1 VNETSHC
8 VLHLK
13 SRQAVRLT
21 ITATTGLFAVDSV
34 PTLPAQITSQT
45 HEILLQHAE
54 KQLVTGERI
63 IARLLIDLDASLH
76 FHGGLIVLTNARL
89 LHVEASHFQDWK
101 LAAVQDLKLEEMGA
115 TAAIHLMHSEASV
128 WHWRITSGH
137 LREVEAFVA
146 KFKEQRG
153 TATSESDESEDDE
166 DVFSAEEPITETF
179 TNLPLLRLFKFSS
192 KWYKLML
199 LGFVLTVAST
209 GSGLVGPWLT
219 MSLVDDVLIPL
230 QSATNDV
237 LVGRVYHFMLMLAG
251 AAFVTWLLQW
261 ATTYVISRVAER
273 VTSHMRRATFEHLQK
288 LSLTY
293 FNKKR
298 TGDLISRIGSDTDN
312 ISLFIS
318 VDFIDFACDVLTIL
332 FTAVILFS
340 LNPMLAFA
348 AIGPLPIV
356 AWLVQWVRSHL
367 RGGFAAA
374 SRAWSAMN
382 SVLSDTIPGVR
393 VVKAFAQEQRE
404 IDRFREHDQ
413 QIFDTN
419 DRVNRTWSFFEPTIS
434 LLTDIG
440 LLIVWSVGAWSV
452 AGGNTTVGVLTG
464 FVLYVGR
471 FYGKLDNMSRFLASA
486 QRAATSAHRIF
497 DILDVKPDMPIT
509 PGMRKVGRLSGEIEF
524 RSIKFRHGSRQ
535 IIRGIDLK
543 IAPGEMIGLVGPS
556 GAGKTTL
563 VNLACRFFDVSE
575 GAVLVDGQDLRE
587 IDVVDFRRNLGLVLQ
602 EPYLFFGTIAENI
615 AYGKPDAT
623 RAEIMAAAKAARAHD
638 FILKLTDAYDSMVGE
653 RGQHLSGGERQRIS
667 IARALLIDPA
677 ILILDEATSSVDTE
691 TEREI
696 QAALDHLVK
705 GRTTIAI
712 AHRLGTLR
720 KANRLVV
727 VENGVI
733 SEIGT
738 HEDLMSR
745 SGTYARLHQAMVE
758 VNAA

>member
-1 VNETSHC
+1 M
-8 VLHLK
+8 HLE
-13 SRQAVRLT
+13 STQAARLT
-21 ITATTGLFAVDSV
+21 RTAFTGLSTVVFHL
-34 PTLPAQITSQT
+34 TLPHASPNEN
-45 HEILLQHAE
+45 HETLLQNAE
-54 KQLVTGERI
+54 KRLVTGERI
-63 IARLLIDLDASLH
+63 IARLLTDLDWNLH
-76 FHGGLIVLTNARL
+76 FHAGLIVLTNLRL
-89 LHVEASHFQDWK
+89 LHVELAQFQAWK
-101 LAAVQDLKLEEMGA
+101 LEDVQDLILEELGA
-115 TAAIHLMHSEASV
+115 TAAIHLMQAESSV
-128 WHWRITSGH
+128 WHWRITVGH
-137 LREVEAFVA
+137 VREVEAFLA

-153 TATSESDESEDDE
+153 TVTSETEAKEDEE
-166 DVFSAEEPITETF
+166 DVFSFEEPESKTSTGQ
-179 TNLPLLRLFKFSS
+179 PLVRLFKFSS

-209 GSGLVGPWLT
+209 ASGLIGPWLT
-219 MSLVDDVLIPL
+219 MSLVDEVLIPL
-230 QSATNDV
+230 QTATNDV
-237 LVGRVYHFMLMLAG
+237 LIGRVSHFMLMLAG
-251 AAFVTWLLQW
+251 AALLTWLLQW

-318 VDFIDFACDVLTIL
+318 VNFIDFACDVMTIL
-332 FTAVILFS
+332 FTAVILFW
-340 LNPMLAFA
+340 LNPMLALA

-404 IDRFREHDQ
+404 IERFREQDQ

-440 LLIVWSVGAWSV
+440 LLVIWGVGAWSV
-452 AGGNTTVGVLTG
+452 AYEHTTVGVLTG

-471 FYGKLDNMSRFLASA
+471 FYGKLDSMSRFVASA
-486 QRAATSAHRIF
+486 QRAASSAHRIF

-509 PGMRKVGRLSGEIEF
+509 SGMRKIGRLSGEIEF
-524 RSIKFRHGSRQ
+524 RGIKFRHGSRQ

-575 GAVLVDGQDLRE
+575 GAVLVDGHDLRE
-587 IDVVDFRRNLGLVLQ
+587 IDVVDYRRNLGLVLQ

-623 RAEIMAAAKAARAHD
+623 RAEIIAAAKAARAHD

-653 RGQHLSGGERQRIS
+653 RGQQLSGGERQRIS
-667 IARALLIDPA
+667 IARALLVNPA

-727 VENGVI
+727 VDNGVI

-738 HEDLMSR
+738 HEDLMNR

-758 VNAA
+758 VNQA

>member
-1 VNETSHC
+1 MATRNPSEIHET
-8 VLHLK
+8 
-13 SRQAVRLT
+13 
-21 ITATTGLFAVDSV
+21 
-34 PTLPAQITSQT
+34 
-45 HEILLQHAE
+45 LLQQAE
-54 KQLVTGERI
+54 KRLAQGERL
-63 IARLLIDLDASLH
+63 IARLFIDLDTSLH
-76 FHGGLIVLTNARL
+76 FHSGLMVLTSARL
-89 LHVEASHFQDWK
+89 LHIESGSSHAWK
-101 LAAVQDLKLEEMGA
+101 LTDVDDLKLEEMGA
-115 TAAIHLMHSEASV
+115 TAAIHLMQAESSV
-128 WHWRITSGH
+128 WHGRITSGH
-137 LREVEAFVA
+137 LRDVEAFLA

-153 TATSESDESEDDE
+153 IATSESEACEDDD
-166 DVFSAEEPITETF
+166 DVFTAEEPVRTVSAGK
-179 TNLPLLRLFKFSS
+179 PLARLLQFSS
-192 KWYKLML
+192 HWYQLML
-199 LGFVLTVAST
+199 LGFTLTVAST
-209 GSGLVGPWLT
+209 AAGLIGPWLT

-230 QSATNDV
+230 QSV
-237 LVGRVYHFMLMLAG
+237 SQEVQISRVYRFMLMLA
-251 AAFVTWLLQW
+251 AAALLTWILKW

-318 VDFIDFACDVLTIL
+318 INFIDFACDVLTIL
-332 FTAVILFS
+332 FTAVILFQ
-340 LNPMLAFA
+340 LNPMLALA
-348 AIGPLPIV
+348 ALGPLPVV
-356 AWLVQWVRSHL
+356 AWLVQWVRGNL

-404 IDRFREHDQ
+404 IERFRVQDQ
-413 QIFDTN
+413 HIFDTN
-419 DRVNRTWSFFEPTIS
+419 DRVNRTWSFFEPTIY

-440 LLIVWSVGAWSV
+440 LLVVWGVGAWSV
-452 AGGNTTVGVLTG
+452 VHGNTTVGVLTG
-464 FVLYVGR
+464 FVLYVGK
-471 FYGKLDNMSRFLASA
+471 FYGRLDSMSRFVASA
-486 QRAATSAHRIF
+486 QRAAASAHRIF

-509 PGMRKVGRLSGEIEF
+509 SGSLKVGRLSGEIEF
-524 RSIKFRHGSRQ
+524 RGIKFRHGSRQ
-535 IIRGIDLK
+535 IIRGMDLK

-575 GAVLVDGQDLRE
+575 GAILVDGHDLRE
-587 IDVVDFRRNLGLVLQ
+587 MDVIDYRRNLGLVLQ

-615 AYGKPDAT
+615 AYGKPEAT
-623 RAEIMAAAKAARAHD
+623 RAEIIAAAKAARAHD
-638 FILKLTDAYDSMVGE
+638 FIMKLADAYDSTVGE
-653 RGQHLSGGERQRIS
+653 RGQQLSGGERQRIS
-667 IARALLIDPA
+667 IARALLINPA

-727 VENGVI
+727 VEHGII
-733 SEIGT
+733 SEMGS
-738 HEDLMSR
+738 HEELMSR

>member
-1 VNETSHC
+1 MR
-8 VLHLK
+8 LH
-13 SRQAVRLT
+13 T
-21 ITATTGLFAVDSV
+21 
-34 PTLPAQITSQT
+34 
-45 HEILLQHAE
+45 
-54 KQLVTGERI
+54 
-63 IARLLIDLDASLH
+63 DLDWNLH
-76 FHGGLIVLTNARL
+76 FHAGLMVLTNIRL
-89 LHVEASHFQDWK
+89 LHVEMGHFHAWR
-101 LAAVQDLKLEEMGA
+101 LAEIQELKLEEMGA
-115 TAAIHLMHSEASV
+115 TAAIHLMQSDASI

-137 LREVEAFVA
+137 LREVEAFLA
-146 KFKEQRG
+146 KFKEQLG
-153 TATSESDESEDDE
+153 TVSADVETVDDE
-166 DVFSAEEPITETF
+166 EDLFSEEEPAIVPSTSK
-179 TNLPLLRLFKFSS
+179 PLVRLFKFSRQ
-192 KWYKLML
+192 WCKLML

-209 GSGLVGPWLT
+209 ASGLVGPWLT
-219 MSLVDDVLIPL
+219 MSLVDEVLIPL
-230 QSATNDV
+230 QTANNEV
-237 LVGRVYHFMLMLAG
+237 LVGRVLHFMLMLAG
-251 AAFVTWLLQW
+251 AALVTWILQW

-318 VDFIDFACDVLTIL
+318 VNFIDFACDVLTIL
-332 FTAVILFS
+332 FTAVILFT
-340 LNPMLAFA
+340 LNPLLAFA

-367 RGGFAAA
+367 RGGFAAS

-404 IDRFREHDQ
+404 IDRFCEQDQ

-434 LLTDIG
+434 LLTDFG
-440 LLIVWSVGAWSV
+440 LLIIWSVGAWSI

-471 FYGKLDNMSRFLASA
+471 FYGKLENMSRFVASA
-486 QRAATSAHRIF
+486 QRAASSAHRIF

-509 PGMRKVGRLSGEIEF
+509 SGMRKVGRLSGEIEF
-524 RSIKFRHGSRQ
+524 RGIKFRHGSRQ

-575 GAVLVDGQDLRE
+575 GAVLVDGHDLRE
-587 IDVVDFRRNLGLVLQ
+587 IDVVDYRRNLGLVLQ

-623 RAEIMAAAKAARAHD
+623 KAEIMAAAKAARAHD
-638 FILKLTDAYDSMVGE
+638 FILKLADAYDSMVGE
-653 RGQHLSGGERQRIS
+653 RGQQLSGGERQRIS
-667 IARALLIDPA
+667 IARALLINPA

-696 QAALDHLVK
+696 QAALDHLIK

-745 SGTYARLHQAMVE
+745 SGTYARLHEAMVE
-758 VNAA
+758 VNQA